1 VAEAIYSAAIMSRH
15 TLAPVLL
22 AAVLW
27 AAGAVPLAASAVAE
41 EASLSVRAVLE
52 GEGVLP
58 LAGRRLDRGAL
69 ATLYHAREYAPI
81 WVTAPERE
89 AALVKALAEAP
100 AHGLDA
106 AAFVVPAA
114 APAERDLLLTDA
126 FLRYGKALAQGR
138 VSSAKL
144 ENDWALTAPD
154 FDAAAALDAAA
165 SGDVGAVLAALA
177 PAAPGYKRLQAA
189 LVQYRALDAG
199 GGWPQL
205 AESGKLKR
213 GDSGAAVAALHQ
225 RLAAEGYLAE
235 ATGKE
240 FDAALQAALK
250 QFQAQHGIDVD
261 GQVGHATYLALNV
274 TAAEHVEQVRINL
287 ERWREMPRDW
297 PETRIEVNVPAAWLT
312 VIENGTPGLAMRA
325 IVGAEKHPT
334 PVLQAR
340 MNAVLFNPPWNIP
353 TSIIKKEILPHL
365 KRDPNYLDRNHYV
378 YVTHNGASGIQQLPG
393 PDNALG
399 RIKFE
404 LPNEF
409 DVYLHDTPSHPLFSR
424 AIRTLSHG
432 CVRLENPRELA
443 VYVLTGAKAN
453 WSLKEIDDAIAVG
466 DTRRVQMAH
475 SIPVYLLY
483 WTAFVDDRGA
493 VEFRDDIY
501 GRDLRLAAAM
511 ERRDAAE
518 RIAAIPAAVPP
529 PVPGPTP
536 APASTPTPAPALTPP
551 SAPAP
556 APNPT
561 FGPGP
566 TTLPIS
572 APADSAGQ
580 MQSKTAAD

>member
-1 VAEAIYSAAIMSRH
+1 VAEVIYSAAIMLRH
-15 TLAPVLL
+15 TLALVLL
-22 AAVLW
+22 AVLLGTAGAIPLPAAA
-27 AAGAVPLAASAVAE
+27 AAG

-69 ATLYHAREYAPI
+69 AALYHARDYAPI
-81 WVTAPERE
+81 WVTAPARE
-89 AALVKALAEAP
+89 SALVKALAEAP

-106 AAFVVPAA
+106 GAFVVPAA

-126 FLRYGKALAQGR
+126 FLRYGTALAQGR

-144 ENDWALTAPD
+144 ENDWSLPAPV
-154 FDAAAALDAAA
+154 FDAAAALDQAAA
-165 SGDVGAVLAALA
+165 GDVGAVLAALA
-177 PAAPGYKRLQAA
+177 PAVPAYTRLQVA
-189 LVQYRALDAG
+189 LRQYQALDAG

-205 AESGKLKR
+205 AEGGKLKR
-213 GDSGAAVAALHQ
+213 GDSGTAVAALRR

-240 FDAALQAALK
+240 FDATLQTALK
-250 QFQAQHGIDVD
+250 QFQAQHGIEVD
-261 GQVGHATYLALNV
+261 GQVAHATYLALNV
-274 TAAEHVEQVRINL
+274 TAAARVEQIRTNL

-297 PETRIEVNVPAAWLT
+297 PATRIEVNVPAAWLT
-312 VIENGTPGLAMRA
+312 VIEQDAAALAMRA

-353 TSIIKKEILPHL
+353 TSIIKKEVLPHL
-365 KRDPNYLDRNHYV
+365 KRDPSYLDRNHYV

-443 VYVLTGAKAN
+443 VYVLTGAKATWN
-453 WSLKEIDDAIAVG
+453 LQEIDDAIAVG

-483 WTAFVDDRGA
+483 WTAFVDDGGA

-501 GRDLRLAAAM
+501 GRDLRLAVATA
-511 ERRDAAE
+511 RRDAAE
-518 RIAAIPAAVPP
+518 RLAASPAAVS
-529 PVPGPTP
+529 VPTP
-536 APASTPTPAPALTPP
+536 APVLAPTPAPALAPP
-551 SAPAP
+551 PAPAP

-580 MQSKTAAD
+580 MQSRTAAD